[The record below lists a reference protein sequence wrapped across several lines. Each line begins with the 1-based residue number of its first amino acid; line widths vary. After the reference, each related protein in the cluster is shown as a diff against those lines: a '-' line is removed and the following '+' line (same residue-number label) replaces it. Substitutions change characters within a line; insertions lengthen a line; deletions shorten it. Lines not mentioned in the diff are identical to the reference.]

1 MDSVDKPKS
10 DKKSVILIA
19 DDDDLCLDVG
29 VKMLQKLGYEVLDA
43 CDGKE
48 ALKVFID
55 YKNKI
60 DLVILDMK
68 MPNDGSTTFSQLKK
82 INADVKV
89 LIASGYTEDQR
100 IREMQKQGCYGFI
113 PKPFSI
119 RTLSQQV
126 TNALNN

>member
-1 MDSVDKPKS
+1 MDSVDKPKF
-10 DKKSVILIA
+10 DKQSVILFA

-43 CDGKE
+43 RDGKE
-48 ALKVFID
+48 ALEVFNEN
-55 YKNKI
+55 KNEI

-68 MPNDGSTTFSQLKK
+68 MPHNGNTTFSQLKK

-89 LIASGYTEDQR
+89 LIASGYTEDQQ

-113 PKPFSI
+113 QKPFSI

>member
-1 MDSVDKPKS
+1 MDSVDNPKF
-10 DKKSVILIA
+10 DKQSVILFA

-113 PKPFSI
+113 QKPFSI

>member
-1 MDSVDKPKS
+1 MDSVDKPKF
-10 DKKSVILIA
+10 DKQSVILFA

-43 CDGKE
+43 RDGKE
-48 ALKVFID
+48 ALEVFNEN
-55 YKNKI
+55 KNEI

-68 MPNDGSTTFSQLKK
+68 MPHNGSTTFSQLKK

-89 LIASGYTEDQR
+89 LIASGYTEDQQ

-113 PKPFSI
+113 QKPFSI
-119 RTLSQQV
+119 RTLAQQV

>member
-1 MDSVDKPKS
+1 MDSVDNPKF
-10 DKKSVILIA
+10 DKQSVILIA

-113 PKPFSI
+113 QKPFSI